1 MALAMLLAPTSAIA
15 DVTGGVQAPL
25 IAGLAVH
32 RSNDLTCLDIQMPT
46 LWAPLIVL
54 RRGERM
60 LVRVFRS
67 SLPGAYMGI
76 ALVVIRPHVL
86 AILAIA
92 AEDDPRGLRRYCCCH
107 LCKFLS

>member
-67 SLPGAYMGI
+67 ILPGAYKGI
-76 ALVVIRPHVL
+76 SVEVISPHVL
-86 AILAIA
+86 VIIAIV
-92 AEDDPRGLRRYCCCH
+92 AEDDPRSLQRNCGC
-107 LCKFLS
+107 